1 MGATWWYTLLTGI
14 LIGVCSVVGLLS
26 FFVSLIPRAVIAPIF
41 MFIGFEIMRQAYN
54 DSPQSHSP
62 ALV

>member
-1 MGATWWYTLLTGI
+1 
-14 LIGVCSVVGLLS
+14 VVGLLS

-54 DSPQSHSP
+54 DSPQSSFTGG
-62 ALV
+62 LV